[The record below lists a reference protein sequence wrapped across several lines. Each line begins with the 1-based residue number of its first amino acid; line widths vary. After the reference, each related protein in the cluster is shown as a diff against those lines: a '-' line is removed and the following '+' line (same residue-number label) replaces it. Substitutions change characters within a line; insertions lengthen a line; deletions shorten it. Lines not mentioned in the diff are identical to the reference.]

1 MPTTPTG
8 VPTQTPTS
16 PTGYPT
22 SGPTEAPSNMPT
34 SEPTTKP
41 SFKPTVSPTIKPT
54 SKPSGYPSIKPTPS
68 PSVSPTIKPTALPT
82 MVSTDLYTDILIKNK
97 GHYTGTIENE
107 NFIIDTSDN
116 IVITSGGGQDIYIVY
131 KIASK
136 VTITDFIAK
145 YQKINLE
152 QFHNIHTMNDLINIY
167 NYNSYTNNSQLVLN
181 LSEEKEIKRNN
192 INNHQL
198 SNENFIF
205 YSALHDDSALTDA
218 QIIFISTGALLFTLL
233 GRQIYIN
240 FDDIKDYLSKSSR
253 AVPEESFE
261 DILFSNKI
269 SQNKL
274 YGYFTNYIS
283 KVAQDPINSVENDAI
298 IKQLFSVEQ
307 YEPYIAMSR
316 LQNYPALFNQQNIYA
331 LFKLFSHSNP
341 RIALEAIGT
350 IKLMI
355 NERDDLL
362 SPTIMNIIQIH
373 LNNPSELVVQNTI
386 SLLLSIIAKSP
397 TLITENI
404 ENKLK
409 EIATQYSYEE
419 INSLINQIERNKL
432 ILNQD
437 ATVLD

>member
-253 AVPEESFE
+253 AVPEESF
-261 DILFSNKI
+261 
-269 SQNKL
+269 
-274 YGYFTNYIS
+274 
-283 KVAQDPINSVENDAI
+283 
-298 IKQLFSVEQ
+298 
-307 YEPYIAMSR
+307 
-316 LQNYPALFNQQNIYA
+316 
-331 LFKLFSHSNP
+331 
-341 RIALEAIGT
+341 
-350 IKLMI
+350 
-355 NERDDLL
+355 
-362 SPTIMNIIQIH
+362 
-373 LNNPSELVVQNTI
+373 
-386 SLLLSIIAKSP
+386 
-397 TLITENI
+397 
-404 ENKLK
+404 
-409 EIATQYSYEE
+409 
-419 INSLINQIERNKL
+419 
-432 ILNQD
+432 
-437 ATVLD
+437 